1 MKVEIVKVGYLE
13 TNCYLLEKNGKVL
26 VIDPGDEFYKIKD
39 AIGEKKVIG
48 VVITH
53 YHDDHI
59 GALKELIDEFD
70 VNTYD
75 VHNLIEGKCS
85 IDEFE
90 FECINTPGHKEDAIS
105 LYFEKE
111 KMLFSG
117 DFIFQGT
124 IGRWDFPGGSTAE
137 MKKSLLKIMK
147 YPADLTVFPG
157 HGDKTNL
164 GDETLIFE
172 NYIKYF

>member
-75 VHNLIEGKCS
+75 VHNLIEGKCVFYLSFSVRMS
-85 IDEFE
+85 ISPN
-90 FECINTPGHKEDAIS
+90 ILIMGSIS
-105 LYFEKE
+105 IY
-111 KMLFSG
+111 
-117 DFIFQGT
+117 T
-124 IGRWDFPGGSTAE
+124 
-137 MKKSLLKIMK
+137 
-147 YPADLTVFPG
+147 
-157 HGDKTNL
+157 H
-164 GDETLIFE
+164 LIF
-172 NYIKYF
+172 YI